1 MWYAK
6 VVVGLP
12 VEGPFDY
19 IVPESLSKKIKIGVI
34 GVGHLGEA
42 HAYIYKEMPEVELV
56 GVVDINPQRAR
67 EIGVRLNTDSYDDYH
82 KLLGKVE
89 AVSIAVPTDSHFSI
103 ARDFLENNIHTLIE
117 KPVTKTVGEAE
128 ELLNISKKKGLILQV
143 GHVERFNAAVIAMEK
158 LVTSPRFIEVHRLSP
173 YQSRGIEVGVVLD
186 LMIHDLDI
194 ILQLVS
200 SPVSKIEALGVNI
213 LTPFEDIANVRL
225 SFSDGAIANI
235 TASRVS
241 EEKMRKIR
249 IFQDDAYISLDYIEQ
264 KFSVYRKKENKIV
277 KEEVVLQKTEP
288 LKEELKDFVRCVR
301 GGRRPR
307 VPGEE
312 AKEVLELALEITHQI
327 QSLRN

>member
-1 MWYAK
+1 MM
-6 VVVGLP
+6 
-12 VEGPFDY
+12 D
-19 IVPESLSKKIKIGVI
+19 ISRKIKVGVI

-42 HAYIYKEMPEVELV
+42 HARIYKEMPDVELV

-67 EIGVRLNTDSYDDYH
+67 EIGARLGSDSYDDYR
-82 KLLGKVE
+82 KILGKVE
-89 AVSIAVPTDSHFSI
+89 AASIVVPTDSHFCI
-103 ARDFLENNIHTLIE
+103 ARDFLENNIHTLVE
-117 KPVTKTVGEAE
+117 KPVTKTIKEAE
-128 ELLNISKKKGLILQV
+128 GLLNISKKKGLILQV
-143 GHVERFNAAVIAMEK
+143 GHVERFNGAIIALEK
-158 LVTSPRFIEVHRLSP
+158 LVTKPRFIEAHRLSP
-173 YQSRGIEVGVVLD
+173 YISRGIEVGVVLD

-225 SFSDGAIANI
+225 SFADGAIANI

-241 EEKMRKIR
+241 DEKMRKIR

-264 KFSVYRKKENKIV
+264 KFSVYRKKENKIL
-277 KEEVVLQKTEP
+277 KEDVVLQKTEP

-301 GGRRPR
+301 DGHRPR

-327 QSLRN
+327 QSLRNQ